1 MQPMAN
7 EMLSI
12 KMSMAREDS
21 VHHLRDIIETKLLKK
36 QVFDEE
42 SKEVRLKLTEADQEV
57 SSLGNLVKK
66 LRQIVDSFTKDT

>member
-1 MQPMAN
+1 MAN